1 MQISIFPNV
10 NSMGDQMRFL
20 FMLPLPFAVSFQ
32 VNFDQNKQL
41 NRENCS
47 VVKAIISFKNQEKN
61 QR

>member
-1 MQISIFPNV
+1 
-10 NSMGDQMRFL
+10 MGDQMRFL
-20 FMLPLPFAVSFQ
+20 FVLPLPFAVSFQ

-61 QR
+61 QRWVAAF